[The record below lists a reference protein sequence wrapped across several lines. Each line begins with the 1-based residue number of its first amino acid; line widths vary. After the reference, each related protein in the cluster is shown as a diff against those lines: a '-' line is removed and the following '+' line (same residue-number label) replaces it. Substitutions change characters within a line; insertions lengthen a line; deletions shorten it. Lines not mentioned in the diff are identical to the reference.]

1 MEFLAIL
8 GEGVVM
14 MSKGEEEAAVMLNLR
29 EGVEG
34 AMRMS
39 LGEVGVEVVMLNL
52 RGVAVGAESRKIMRE
67 GEGVENLNLKGVVV
81 GVAGL
86 KIRGKGVEVVDPKVY
101 HLDSG
106 VVVEEWLLLEEVEVV
121 INLLRPLKVEVEAE
135 FPCLKEVEEEDQLRW
150 MVVVEEDLFME
161 VEVILYY

>member
-67 GEGVENLNLKGVVV
+67 GEGVENWNLTSNNSP
-81 GVAGL
+81 
-86 KIRGKGVEVVDPKVY
+86 RSWEVVDPKVY